1 MHYNFPAF
9 RPLNAGYTENKHTMQ
24 IQWYPGHMYK
34 ANKEFKKVLPKIDV
48 IIEILDAR
56 LPYSSENPMV
66 AELRGDK
73 PCIKILNK
81 SDLADPERVQEWQ
94 DYLEQQDSIKT
105 LSVTMNEPDK
115 IKQIP
120 ALCRKLAPEKAKKDR
135 GVHAMIMGIPN
146 VGKST
151 LINILAGKKIAKTGN
166 EPAVTKHQ
174 QRIDLNNGVVL
185 LDTPGVLWP
194 NIENEHSGYRLA
206 ATGAIK
212 DTAITYDDIAFYAAE
227 YLLPNY
233 PESLKERFQ
242 LDELPETEME
252 FMEVIGKKRGCL
264 RAGGNLDLEKISKI
278 FIGELRSGGLG
289 RITLETPSMME
300 VEKQAVEVKRAK
312 KKAKEEAQ
320 KKKNKKKKR
329 RR

>member
-1 MHYNFPAF
+1 
-9 RPLNAGYTENKHTMQ
+9 MQ

-34 ANKEFKKVLPKIDV
+34 ANKEFKKILPKIDV

-73 PCIKILNK
+73 PCIKVLNK
-81 SDLADPERVQEWQ
+81 SDLADPIKTQEWQ
-94 DYLEQQDSIKT
+94 DYLEQQNVIRT
-105 LSVTMNEPDK
+105 LSVTMNEPDR

-120 ALCRKLAPEKAKKDR
+120 ALCRKLAPKKAKTDR

-151 LINILAGKKIAKTGN
+151 LINILAGQKIAKTGN

-174 QRIDLNNGVVL
+174 QRIDLNTGVVL

-212 DTAITYDDIAFYAAE
+212 DTAITYDDIAFYTAE

-233 PESLKERFQ
+233 PELLKKRFQ

-252 FMEVIGKKRGCL
+252 FMETIGKKRGCL

-278 FIGELRSGGLG
+278 FIAELRSGGLG
-289 RITLETPSMME
+289 RITMETPAMME
-300 VEKQAVEVKRAK
+300 IEKQAVEIKRAK
-312 KKAKEEAQ
+312 KKAKEEA
-320 KKKNKKKKR
+320 KKNKKGKR
-329 RR
+329 RRR

>member
-1 MHYNFPAF
+1 
-9 RPLNAGYTENKHTMQ
+9 MQ

-56 LPYSSENPMV
+56 IPYSSENPMV

-73 PCIKILNK
+73 PCIKVLNK
-81 SDLADPERVQEWQ
+81 SDLADPEKTQQWQ
-94 DYLEQQDSIKT
+94 DYFEQQDGIKT
-105 LSVTMNEPDK
+105 LSVTMHEKDK

-120 ALCRKLAPEKAKKDR
+120 ALCRKLVPHKAKTDR

-151 LINILAGKKIAKTGN
+151 LINILAGRMIAKTGN

-212 DTAITYDDIAFYAAE
+212 DTAIEYDDIAYYTAE
-227 YLLPNY
+227 YLLENY
-233 PESLKERFQ
+233 PEQLKKRYQ
-242 LDELPETEME
+242 LDELPETEAE
-252 FMEVIGKKRGCL
+252 FMEIIGKKRGCL
-264 RAGGNLDLEKISKI
+264 RAGANLDVEKISKI
-278 FIGELRSGGLG
+278 LIAELRSGELE
-289 RITLETPSMME
+289 RITMETPSMME

-312 KKAKEEAQ
+312 KKAKEEA
-320 KKKNKKKKR
+320 KDNKKKR
-329 RR
+329 RRRR